1 MRFLV
6 PTTIEGVRKQKQRF
20 MFRWVTETNRK
31 QKEVYEQAVNGCDR
45 LTARIIEKGKRK
57 LGLMLILLCLCL
69 LQGCQAAKA
78 TLNLGGAICEDIA
91 WMAEKTADNINP
103 KE

>member
-6 PTTIEGVRKQKQRF
+6 PTTIEGVRSYAAEKNPQ
-20 MFRWVTETNRK
+20 MLAI
-31 QKEVYEQAVNGCDR
+31 YEQAVNGCDR
-45 LTARIIEKGKRK
+45 LTARIVKKGKRK
-57 LGLMLILLCLCL
+57 LGLILILLCLCL

-91 WMAEKTADNINP
+91 WMAEKTAENIQTE
-103 KE
+103 K